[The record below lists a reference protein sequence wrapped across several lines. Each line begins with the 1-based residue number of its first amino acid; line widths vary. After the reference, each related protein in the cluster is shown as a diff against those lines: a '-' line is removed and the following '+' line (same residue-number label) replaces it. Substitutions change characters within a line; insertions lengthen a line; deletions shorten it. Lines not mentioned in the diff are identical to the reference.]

1 MKLSEIILA
10 IGLDKVQFVFHY
22 EILVDD
28 PEHIGDIQNH
38 IIRDILKEETEG
50 IVIKRGPKS
59 CPMLIKGIWSI
70 RLEIILVVLDII
82 GYQIGTVTRLKDFT
96 TDETF
101 DAYDRILIESYL
113 DIVSG
118 FRSAQLR
125 LGRKVQIDKIFDEKV
140 PISIDDESLIRDFDG
155 IYI

>member
-1 MKLSEIILA
+1 MHHTLQERKILMDINHPFIVKMHYAFQTPDRFYFVLDYINGGDLFYHLRKRIRLEEKDARLYACEIILA

-59 CPMLIKGIWSI
+59 CPMLIKGI
-70 RLEIILVVLDII
+70 
-82 GYQIGTVTRLKDFT
+82 
-96 TDETF
+96 
-101 DAYDRILIESYL
+101 
-113 DIVSG
+113 
-118 FRSAQLR
+118 
-125 LGRKVQIDKIFDEKV
+125 
-140 PISIDDESLIRDFDG
+140 
-155 IYI
+155 